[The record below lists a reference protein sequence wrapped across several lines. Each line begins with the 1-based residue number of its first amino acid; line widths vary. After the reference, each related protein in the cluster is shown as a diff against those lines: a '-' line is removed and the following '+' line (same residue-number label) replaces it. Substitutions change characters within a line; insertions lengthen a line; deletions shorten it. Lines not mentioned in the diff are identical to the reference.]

1 MIHHRWPECA
11 ELYAQVR
18 RGLQYILK
26 TDNEIMIL
34 ASSGTGAMDAAVANL
49 HSPGERVMVIRGGN
63 FGERWAKI
71 CQAYGLEVVPID
83 IPWGEAVDP
92 GQVAAQLNKDETIR
106 TVFATLCETSTG
118 VTHDLKSLAGAVRPH
133 SALLAVDAVSGL
145 CAEQLDSD
153 GWQVDVVTSATQ
165 KGLMCPPGISFL
177 SLNGTAWD
185 RVESASLPKFYWDF
199 KLMRKFAK
207 KNQTPYTPAISIL
220 YGLKAALD
228 LIREEGIDNS
238 VARHARLAKACRQAM
253 QALNLELFAKSPA
266 NALTAV
272 CVPQG
277 MDGAEL
283 LHRTR
288 EVTGAVVAGGQAQ
301 LSGKIFRLAH
311 MGNCDELDLMASIA
325 ALEKGLAVMGHTFEA
340 GSGLM
345 AAQKQLMP

>member
-1 MIHHRWPECA
+1 
-11 ELYAQVR
+11 
-18 RGLQYILK
+18 
-26 TDNEIMIL
+26 
-34 ASSGTGAMDAAVANL
+34 
-49 HSPGERVMVIRGGN
+49 
-63 FGERWAKI
+63 
-71 CQAYGLEVVPID
+71 
-83 IPWGEAVDP
+83 
-92 GQVAAQLNKDETIR
+92 
-106 TVFATLCETSTG
+106 
-118 VTHDLKSLAGAVRPH
+118 
-133 SALLAVDAVSGL
+133 
-145 CAEQLDSD
+145 
-153 GWQVDVVTSATQ
+153 
-165 KGLMCPPGISFL
+165 MCPPGISFL